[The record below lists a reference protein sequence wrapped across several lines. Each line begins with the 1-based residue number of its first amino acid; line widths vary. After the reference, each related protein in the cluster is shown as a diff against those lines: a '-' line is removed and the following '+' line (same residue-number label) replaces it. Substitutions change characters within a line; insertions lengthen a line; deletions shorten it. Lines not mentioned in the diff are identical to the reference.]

1 MKEKYANEEI
11 FCHDIDINLLIYSKL
26 IGLFIITKLQVQH
39 TNIKCL
45 YPTYGYK
52 IQMWRYVTFICL
64 YLISADLNL
73 YEVISS
79 FIFLSAYNFYFKFL
93 SAFALFHHLLFSFCI
108 FITFLF
114 AHVLHKVT
122 LFAFF
127 IDFDDIFSI

>member
-1 MKEKYANEEI
+1 MSYNIINEGKVRKWGNILPWYRYQFTHI
-11 FCHDIDINLLIYSKL
+11 FKTYRP
-26 IGLFIITKLQVQH
+26 

-64 YLISADLNL
+64 YLISADVNL